1 MTHPLAAE
9 ARRLR
14 TEEELSSSQIR
25 ERLGIG
31 KELLQDLLRGV
42 PPPEWTRR
50 PNAKDELRARAVE
63 LRAQGLSVNAIADA
77 LEVSKS
83 TAYLWVRHMPYD
95 KDPEAER
102 ARRRAHSK
110 VMTDAR
116 WGEYRVARA
125 ELETGIHDEAAKWV
139 GRLKERDLLIAGAV
153 AYWCEGAKSK
163 PWRPERRLRFT
174 NSDPGLVELFIR
186 FVDAMG
192 VDRRRLTYNVAIHE
206 SADALAASRW
216 WAERIGVDMDR
227 MRRPTLKRHKPST
240 NRHNTGDDYHGC
252 LVVTVPRSRTLYT
265 RTEGLMAGVFAALAP
280 E

>member
-14 TEEELSSSQIR
+14 TEEQLSSRQIR

-50 PNAKDELRARAVE
+50 PNAKDEVRARAVE
-63 LRAQGLSVNAIADA
+63 LRGQGWSVNAIADE

-116 WGEYRVARA
+116 WGEYRVARD
-125 ELETGIHDEAAKWV
+125 EMETGIHDKAAKWV
-139 GRLKERDLLIAGAV
+139 GPLNERDLLIAGAV
-153 AYWCEGAKSK
+153 LYWCEGAKSK
-163 PWRPERRLRFT
+163 PWREQHRLNFI
-174 NSDPGLVELFIR
+174 NSDPRLVELFLR
-186 FVDAMG
+186 FVEALG
-192 VDRRRLTYNVAIHE
+192 VDRHRLTYRVSIHE
-206 SADALAASRW
+206 SADALAACRW
-216 WAERIGVDMDR
+216 WADRIGIEMGDMK
-227 MRRPTLKRHKPST
+227 RPTLKRHKPST
-240 NRHNTGDDYHGC
+240 NRRNKGDDYHGC
-252 LVVTVPRSRTLYT
+252 LVIDVPRSRQLYV
-265 RTEGLMAGVFAALAP
+265 RVEGLMVGVFEALSA